1 MNTFKTALLFVVLTL
16 LLIFIGYLI
25 GGRNEVTFAFI
36 MALIMNMGAYWFSDK
51 IVLAIY
57 RAKKTMKET
66 TPVWKATSVK
76 GYKQDH

>member
-25 GGRNEVTFAFI
+25 GGSNGVTFTFI
-36 MALIMNMGAYWFSDK
+36 MALIMNLGTYRFSDK

-57 RAKKTMKET
+57 RAKRIDEVDN
-66 TPVWKATSVK
+66 PVWKVTPERDSK
-76 GYKQDH
+76 LDH

>member
-25 GGRNEVTFAFI
+25 GGRNGVTFALI

-51 IVLAIY
+51 IVLAVY
-57 RAKKTMKET
+57 RAKKINEGDN
-66 TPVWKATSVK
+66 PRLESYVSE
-76 GYKQDH
+76 GL